1 LPAKKADNL
10 SKYFEVWELLAKTQ
24 HAIYNARELQL
35 KEYDITPDQAYIMMR
50 IQQLDN
56 KATQTQIAHF
66 IFRKQNTVS
75 VTVKRMEKQG
85 WLKRKVDRNRKNC
98 ITLSLTK
105 KGKDVYSKSL
115 NRETIYN
122 IMSSLSTEQLEQLR
136 KQLATLFISAA
147 NELAKFN
154 TNSFLQ
160 TILKNNLLRLQKSNK
175 EG

>member
-1 LPAKKADNL
+1 MKENQKTNR
-10 SKYFEVWELLAKTQ
+10 YFKTWELLARTQ

-35 KEYDITPDQAYIMMR
+35 KEHDITPDQAYILMR
-50 IQQLDN
+50 IHQLDN

-85 WLKRKVDRNRKNC
+85 WLKRKPNRDRKNC
-98 ITLSLTK
+98 VILSLTK
-105 KGKDVYSKSL
+105 KGQEIYKKTLD
-115 NRETIYN
+115 RESIIN
-122 IMSSLSTEQLEQLR
+122 IMSSLTAEQIEQLESYLD
-136 KQLATLFISAA
+136 TLFVAAA

-160 TILKNNLLRLQKSNK
+160 TILKNNLFRT
-175 EG
+175 